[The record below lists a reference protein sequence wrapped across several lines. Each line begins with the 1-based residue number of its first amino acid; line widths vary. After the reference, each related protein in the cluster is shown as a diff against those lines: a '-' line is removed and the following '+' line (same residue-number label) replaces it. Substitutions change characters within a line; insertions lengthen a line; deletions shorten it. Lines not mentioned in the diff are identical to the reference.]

1 MQRLLSI
8 HRKKRGY
15 NRPFYAQGVFPNFK
29 VLGFTFYTLASFVV
43 KNRTRSR
50 QSDLEAMIRCETIT
64 ARPNGFLTWQTGPV
78 QTYYATAAGGSYDAD
93 AWKLHFNFIVMSLK
107 VVTKS
112 SCWHKKWWSIIV
124 VHSHSVTFSWFLE
137 CLVRVDELFNYNTL
151 NFSGLIIFWLGLQQ
165 QRLPWLLWCM
175 CPVP

>member
-1 MQRLLSI
+1 MESDPRPNQDFHECKDFFLYI
-8 HRKKRGY
+8 EKKRGY

-93 AWKLHFNFIVMSLK
+93 A
-107 VVTKS
+107 
-112 SCWHKKWWSIIV
+112 
-124 VHSHSVTFSWFLE
+124 
-137 CLVRVDELFNYNTL
+137 
-151 NFSGLIIFWLGLQQ
+151 
-165 QRLPWLLWCM
+165 
-175 CPVP
+175 